1 MEDREIINTLALAAL
16 IHDIG
21 KFVRRSGLGK
31 SSHEN
36 ESKEFL
42 NRYKEKIK
50 QKSLFSSEQLE
61 LVEKL
66 VANHHVNL
74 SNLNY
79 SNFSNEEKD
88 LLKILIY
95 SDWDSASERSTETE
109 TTGSQ
114 EYLPIHSILSFINE
128 AFEID
133 EVWRQGKD
141 EEVDSLLL
149 QIKAFLPQDALLY
162 RKPELDSN
170 TSVVDKNKKRFEEFE
185 KEFDSLIE
193 SSSSQDEFIMRLNY
207 ILKRHSTYITSS
219 GKEIVRDISLYHH
232 SATTAAFAVNRYIDF
247 LESKK
252 IDRYQKIGAIYGRLF
267 KIQDYIF
274 SGINSKIEK
283 PLRRIIT
290 RSQLV
295 SILNMLI
302 PYDII
307 KTFRL
312 YPFNI
317 IFYGGGAF
325 LIFVPCSYIQDAE
338 RKIAEIKQK
347 VADIFESKIYFE
359 AICEQISIVDKNGKY
374 TIGNELKRLGAK
386 LSDKKLSRSFD
397 TIPSLFQE
405 SYFDRKYFKCNNC
418 SINSSNVVQEGE
430 DYICKACYIENKW
443 MNIDISK
450 IKINVENLNI
460 ENIESPELLEGNLQK
475 AGPVVNFSNQ
485 GIDAFK
491 CIDTFLQGRKF
502 IYNINVCEK
511 CPVFNK
517 CNEPYKF
524 DPSKAKEK
532 DNNAKKIISINC
544 LEKLSNSDNIIAT
557 AKMDIDDL
565 GFILYQV
572 YPVRVFQKEEYPFS
586 VSRLSYASWLLNLFF
601 TEGVKS
607 VIEEKFKN
615 EVMILYS
622 GGDDLLITGVWE
634 KVIEAIDEIEK
645 EFSMFITGKIV
656 SQRNVTVTSSIVF
669 HRAHENFDAVI
680 KSVSEGLEKAKADK
694 NSVYIFDTV
703 LSYPNFRESKAI
715 AAEIVEY
722 VEREILTKSMLGKL
736 LDILENRKKSRKI
749 PYLEIKAVSQYY
761 YLKRRLIEENRKLS
775 KEQKAE
781 IIDFLD
787 SFMFKSST
795 SYDFD
800 VQIVALKIALRK
812 LIKNKE

>member
-1 MEDREIINTLALAAL
+1 MQKREIINTIAFAAL
-16 IHDIG
+16 MHDIG

-31 SSHEN
+31 SSHED

-42 NRYKEKIK
+42 NRYKGII
-50 QKSLFSSEQLE
+50 QQSSLFSSEQLE

-66 VANHHVNL
+66 VVNHHNNL
-74 SNLNY
+74 SS
-79 SNFSNEEKD
+79 SNDSKFSDDEKN

-109 TTGSQ
+109 ATGSQ

-133 EVWRQGKD
+133 EVWRQGK
-141 EEVDSLLL
+141 EEEAGEYLL

-170 TSVVDKNKKRFEEFE
+170 TSVVKENEKMFNKFE
-185 KEFDSLIE
+185 KEFNSLIK

-207 ILKRHSTYITSS
+207 ILKRYSTYITSS
-219 GKEIVRDISLYHH
+219 GKERVRDISLYHH

-247 LESKK
+247 VAGEK
-252 IDRYQKIGAIYGRLF
+252 IDRYKKMGVIYGRLF

-307 KTFRL
+307 KTLKL

-325 LIFVPCSYIQDAE
+325 LIFIPCSYIQDAE
-338 RKIAEIKQK
+338 RKISEIKQK

-359 AICEQISIVDKNGKY
+359 AICDQISIVDENGKY

-405 SYFDRKYFKCNNC
+405 GYFDRKYFKCNNC
-418 SINSSNVVQEGE
+418 SINSSNVIQEGE

-450 IKINVENLNI
+450 IKINVENLKV
-460 ENIESPELLEGNLQK
+460 ENIESPEHLEGDLRKNES
-475 AGPVVNFSNQ
+475 VVNFSNQ
-485 GIDAFK
+485 GIDEFK

-502 IYNINVCEK
+502 IYNIHVCKK
-511 CPVFNK
+511 CPVFDK

-524 DPSKAKEK
+524 DTSEPK
-532 DNNAKKIISINC
+532 DNDAKKIISTNC

-572 YPVRVFQKEEYPFS
+572 YPVRASQKEEYPFS

-607 VIEEKFKN
+607 VIDEKFKN

-669 HRAHENFDAVI
+669 HRANENFDAVI
-680 KSVSEGLEKAKADK
+680 KSVSEGLEKAKAVK
-694 NSVYIFDTV
+694 NSVYIFDAV
-703 LSYPNFRESKAI
+703 LSYPKLRESKEI
-715 AAEIVEY
+715 AAKIVEY
-722 VEREILTKSMLGKL
+722 VEKKILTKSMVAKL

-749 PYLEIKAVSQYY
+749 PYLEIKAVSQYC

-775 KEQKAE
+775 KEQKE
-781 IIDFLD
+781 EVIEFLD
-787 SFMFKSST
+787 SFMLIPST
-795 SYDFD
+795 CRD
-800 VQIVALKIALRK
+800 VDMQIVAVKIALRK